1 MICKTNNINI
11 NIKNFTIMMA
21 NTFSKRLNDMKN
33 SMSIDN
39 NTSSYI
45 MRMVKTKYGTFER
58 KYFPITHVEV
68 VERNGKRFI
77 ECRAQENAR
86 GIRPINVSTIANVLH
101 KNDALDVVFKA
112 AKNEQ
117 FSPMRAD
124 INATSTFADRQIRLI
139 VSQN

>member
-1 MICKTNNINI
+1 
-11 NIKNFTIMMA
+11 MMA

-33 SMSIDN
+33 NMSIDN

-58 KYFPITHVEV
+58 KYFPITRVEV

-86 GIRPINVSTIANVLH
+86 GIKALDVSTIANVLR
-101 KNDALDVVFKA
+101 KNDMLDVVFKA

-117 FSPMRAD
+117 FSPLRSD
-124 INATSTFADRQIRLI
+124 INATSTFGDRQIRLI